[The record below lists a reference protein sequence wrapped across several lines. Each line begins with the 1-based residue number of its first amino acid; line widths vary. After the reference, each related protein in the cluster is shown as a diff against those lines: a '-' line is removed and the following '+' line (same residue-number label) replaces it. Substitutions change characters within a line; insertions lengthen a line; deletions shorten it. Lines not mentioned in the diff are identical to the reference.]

1 MCKCKMQG
9 KKWLVLALINVI
21 LYFVAMRQFNITW
34 YANHQ
39 FEFGC
44 CWFGCW
50 WPVALISICAVVAC
64 YWIWLSCNWYG
75 WL

>member
-50 WPVALISICAVVAC
+50 WPVAL
-64 YWIWLSCNWYG
+64 
-75 WL
+75 